1 MYDVTAESIV
11 TVDAMVAFY
20 LELYDHFY
28 GSVCDLV
35 CTKLATLFK
44 SNHRDTVQGADLTR

>member
-1 MYDVTAESIV
+1 MAESIV

-20 LELYDHFY
+20 LELYDNFY
-28 GSVCDLV
+28 SSLRDLV
-35 CTKLATLFK
+35 YTKLATLFK

>member
-11 TVDAMVAFY
+11 TVDAMSAYY